1 MEARRNDG
9 LRIGRLVLLGI
20 VVGVVLSL
28 CGAVLSAGGHNF
40 ALMMLFFPWPMLLAA
55 SFKQLVWWL
64 PFVVLVLL
72 QFPIYFVLP
81 RMVGNGRATFWGVVT
96 VLALVHIAGIVLCF
110 VEDRSESWRVL
121 LRW

>member
-1 MEARRNDG
+1 M
-9 LRIGRLVLLGI
+9 RIGRLVLFGTVLGI
-20 VVGVVLSL
+20 ALAV

-40 ALMMLFFPWPMLLAA
+40 VLMMLFFPWPMLLAS
-55 SFKQLVWWL
+55 SFRQLAWWL

-81 RMVGNGRATFWGVVT
+81 PVVGNGRSTFWGIVT

-110 VEDRSESWRVL
+110 AADRSESWRVL
-121 LRW
+121 FRW